1 MEEVEEVEEVV
12 FVVLTHLV
20 TDVCVWLVLAV
31 CLCHGSSTSPAE
43 LAAAGLTDQRPLV
56 SAGDARGAA
65 GRT

>member
-1 MEEVEEVEEVV
+1 MEELEEEVEM
-12 FVVLTHLV
+12 LTHLV
-20 TDVCVWLVLAV
+20 TDVCVSLVLAV

-65 GRT
+65 GRS